1 MSKRLNATVTNMIF
15 KFDRY
20 TLNADSRTLRCR
32 DDIVTL
38 TPKVFQTLLVLVENH
53 TRVMSKDE
61 LFEQIWPHQTV
72 EEANLTQNIS
82 VLRKALEEA
91 AYGKR
96 YIATFHG
103 QGYRF
108 VEPVSVDGGHP
119 FLAAVDIVSAQDPPP
134 DVKTEK
140 ASPPNLKSPD
150 PDAVR
155 QDYKDDRKR
164 KSSVLVLIGSIV
176 LSVSLLILLIK
187 TRRQNLPAA
196 ANQPAEVTTLT
207 RMEGAQYEPSW
218 SADGT
223 KLAFIDADSNNRRS
237 SIYIQSSDELRPQ
250 QIVSGSGEYSSPAW
264 SPDGKSLAF
273 IHLQDDLA
281 EVIVVSIADAKQ
293 RSLTTLFPHRYGL
306 NYRHLDWSPDGS
318 FLVVDDKSNE
328 IDPLSL
334 YLVRI
339 ADGKKL
345 RLTYP
350 TMDIIGDVSP
360 RFSPDGTHVAFIRVK
375 YQFEND
381 VFVLP
386 VGGGEARKVTE
397 QSHSLGDVD
406 WATNDSL
413 IFSGRLDQDFRF
425 WRQDLGA
432 TQTHAVLAS
441 SVGTDIPTQ
450 FSISRHA
457 KQIAFS
463 AHSSDLNIWS
473 LNLTKKAPS
482 SADWASVIRT
492 PGQDFEPSFSPNG
505 ERIAFRSDIS
515 GRVQL
520 WVSKKDGTGASQID
534 TGELIPSVYCWERNG
549 QSLIFSSISAP
560 GLFEVSLSQ
569 KHVLRHLTDI
579 PLSHPFCPIEGKSV
593 FASHSNFV
601 YRISIADGAVQKVTG
616 QGGTPAIQ
624 SADGRSLYFA
634 QGRMDPTL
642 SRLDPPTEHQNTV
655 VSSLMPGYSDSW
667 ILTSKGVI
675 FIKMISGKPA
685 ICFHDLASGKETV
698 IAEFNGNLPPVGLS
712 GFSLS
717 PDERQL
723 LVVLADPLSADI
735 QATELRTH

>member
-1 MSKRLNATVTNMIF
+1 MIF

-20 TLNADSRTLRCR
+20 TLNVDTRTLRCR

-61 LFEQIWPHQTV
+61 LFEHIWPHQTV

-82 VLRKALEEA
+82 ILRKALEETT
-91 AYGKR
+91 YGKR

-103 QGYRF
+103 HGYRF

-119 FLAAVDIVSAQDPPP
+119 LLAATDIVSVEDTST
-134 DVKTEK
+134 DVKTER
-140 ASPPNLKSPD
+140 ASASNFEIPNPPG
-150 PDAVR
+150 AR
-155 QDYKDDRKR
+155 QNYEEDRKR
-164 KSSVLVLIGSIV
+164 NSSVVVLLVCIA
-176 LSVSLLILLIK
+176 LSVLLLILLIK
-187 TRRQNLPAA
+187 MRRKNLPAVA
-196 ANQPAEVTTLT
+196 SQPAEVTTLT

-223 KLAFIDADSNNRRS
+223 KLAFISADSNNSRF

-250 QIVSGSGEYSSPAW
+250 QIVSGTGEYSSPAW

-281 EVIVVSIADAKQ
+281 EILVVSIADAKQ

-306 NYRHLDWSPDGS
+306 NYRHLDWSPDGG
-318 FLVVDDKSNE
+318 FLVVDDKNNE

-334 YLVRI
+334 YLVRV

-381 VFVLP
+381 VFVLS
-386 VGGGEARKVTE
+386 VGGGEARKLTE

-406 WATNDSL
+406 WATNDSV
-413 IFSGRLDQDFRF
+413 IFSGRLDREFKF
-425 WRQDLGA
+425 WRQDLNA
-432 TQTHAVLAS
+432 TEPYAVLAS
-441 SVGTDIPTQ
+441 SVGTDMPSQ
-450 FSISRHA
+450 FSISRRA

-473 LNLTKKAPS
+473 VPLAKKPPL
-482 SADWASVIRT
+482 SADWGPVIRT
-492 PGQDFEPSFSPNG
+492 PGQDFEPSFSPDG
-505 ERIAFRSDIS
+505 EKIAFRSDTS

-520 WVSKKDGTGASQID
+520 WVSKKDGTGAAKID
-534 TGELIPSVYCWERNG
+534 TGKLIPSVYCWERNS
-549 QSLIFSSISAP
+549 QALIFSSISAP

-569 KHVLRHLTDI
+569 EHGLRHLTDI
-579 PLSHPFCPIEGKSV
+579 PLSHPSCPVEGKFV

-601 YRISIADGAVQKVTG
+601 YRISIADGAVLKITD

-624 SADGRSLYFA
+624 STDGRSLYFA

-642 SRLDPPTEHQNTV
+642 SRLDPSTEHQNIV

-667 ILTSKGVI
+667 ILTSKGLI
-675 FIKMISGKPA
+675 FIKMISGRPV

-698 IAEFNGNLPPVGLS
+698 VAEFNGNLPPVGLS

-723 LVVLADPLSADI
+723 LVVLADPVSANI
-735 QATELRTH
+735 QATDLRMH